1 MTNKEILTAVLI
13 EWAKPVLPV
22 IIGGRLNNMPV
33 LNMFENWVKK
43 IGIAPTNWTVMQDI
57 MPLIQGAAYNLITPF
72 ILPKLEKIPDEY
84 IPAMAHGIV
93 DSAINDGGLN
103 LLGGNIIFDT
113 EDLKDLKKYL
123 DCNLPYTQEEHYKVI
138 KPESSRQ

>member
-57 MPLIQGAAYNLITPF
+57 IPIIQGAAYNLATPF
-72 ILPKLEKIPDEY
+72 ILPKLEKFPDEY

-93 DSAINDGGLN
+93 DSAINNGGLN
-103 LLGGNIIFDT
+103 FLGGNIIFDI
-113 EDLKDLKKYL
+113 EDLKELKKYL
-123 DCNLPYTQEEHYKVI
+123 DCNLPYTQKEHYKVI